1 MAIHYDDLTESKK
14 RELKEIALSM
24 GYGIECTTDDEVK
37 EFYRSI
43 LERDEKLRKKIE
55 GKSLESLSKDP
66 LELFHQGIA
75 RKF

>member
-24 GYGIECTTDDEVK
+24 GYRIEGTTDDEVK

-55 GKSLESLSKDP
+55 GKRFGKS
-66 LELFHQGIA
+66 
-75 RKF
+75 